1 VRPAD
6 AEPPM
11 LTLHFAPDNASL
23 VLRLALEEAQ
33 LPYRAVLVDRATRAQ
48 KSPAYLALN
57 PVGLIP
63 TLETPEGPIAETGAC
78 LLWLCDTYP
87 GARLGPAVGEAGR
100 GSFLRWLFY
109 LSNTVHADLIRVFHP
124 ERYAPEGTFIAH
136 HRIMTGQVSEHLAI
150 LDAAARA
157 EPALFAPPSA
167 LALYLG
173 PLLRWAALYPV
184 SAERWLRLGDYPALH
199 ALCRSLDERGSTKAA
214 IIAEGLGEKPF
225 TEPRLPDPPVGSAI

>member
-1 VRPAD
+1 
-6 AEPPM
+6 M

-23 VLRLALEEAQ
+23 VLRLALEEAR
-33 LPYRAVLVDRATRAQ
+33 LPYRAVPVDRATRAQ

-63 TLETPEGPIAETGAC
+63 TLETPDGPIAETGAC

-87 GARLGPAVGEAGR
+87 GARLGPAVGEARR
-100 GSFLRWLFY
+100 GAFLRWLFY
-109 LSNTVHADLIRVFHP
+109 LSNTVHSDLIRVFHP
-124 ERYAPEGTFIAH
+124 ERYGPEETFGLH
-136 HRIMTGQVSEHLAI
+136 HRIMAGHVSEQLAI

-184 SAERWLRLGDYPALH
+184 AADRWLSLGDYRTLQT
-199 ALCRSLDERGSTKAA
+199 LCRSLEERESTKAA
-214 IIAEGLGEKPF
+214 ILAEALGDRPF
-225 TEPRLPDPPVGSAI
+225 TAPRLPGPLAGSAT

>member
-1 VRPAD
+1 
-6 AEPPM
+6 M

-23 VLRLALEEAQ
+23 VLRLALEEAR
-33 LPYRAVLVDRATRAQ
+33 LPYRAMLVDRATRAQ

-63 TLETPEGPIAETGAC
+63 TLETPDGPLAETGAC

-87 GARLGPAVGEAGR
+87 EARLGQAVGEAGR
-100 GSFLRWLFY
+100 GPFLRWLFY

-124 ERYAPEGTFIAH
+124 ERYGPEETFAAH
-136 HRIMTGQVSEHLAI
+136 HQIMAAHMSEHLAN

-157 EPALFAPPSA
+157 EPVLFAPPSA

-173 PLLRWAALYPV
+173 PLLRWAALYPM

-199 ALCRSLDERGSTKAA
+199 ALCRSLEERESTKAA
-214 IIAEGLGEKPF
+214 ILAEGLGDRPF
-225 TEPRLPDPPVGSAI
+225 TAPRLPGPPVGSAT

>member
-1 VRPAD
+1 
-6 AEPPM
+6 M
-11 LTLHFAPDNASL
+11 LVLHFAPDNASL
-23 VLRLALEEAQ
+23 VLRLALEEAG
-33 LPYRAVLVDRATRAQ
+33 LPYRAVPVDRARRAQ

-63 TLETPEGPIAETGAC
+63 VLETPEGPLAETGAC
-78 LLWLCDTYP
+78 LLWLCDGCP
-87 GARLGPAVGEAGR
+87 SARLGPAVGEAGR

-124 ERYAPEGTFIAH
+124 ERYGPEETFAAH
-136 HRIMTGQVSEHLAI
+136 HRIMAGHVSGHLAI

-184 SAERWLRLGDYPALH
+184 AAERWLRLGDFPALE
-199 ALCRSLDERGSTKAA
+199 AICRLLEERRSTRAA
-214 IIAEGLGEKPF
+214 ADAEGLGERPF
-225 TEPRLPDPPVGSAI
+225 TAPRLPGPPSGAAT

>member
-1 VRPAD
+1 
-6 AEPPM
+6 M

-23 VLRLALEEAQ
+23 VLRLALEEARVPCRYVQ
-33 LPYRAVLVDRATRAQ
+33 VDRATRAQ

-63 TLETPEGPIAETGAC
+63 TLETPDGPLAETGAC

-87 GARLGPAVGEAGR
+87 KARLGPAVGEAGR
-100 GSFLRWLFY
+100 GPFLRWLFY

-124 ERYAPEGTFIAH
+124 ERYGPVEAFAAH
-136 HRIMTGQVSEHLAI
+136 HRIMAAHLSRHLAI

-184 SAERWLRLGDYPALH
+184 AAERWLRLADYQALH
-199 ALCRSLDERGSTKAA
+199 ALCRLLEERESTRAASL
-214 IIAEGLGEKPF
+214 AEGLGETPF
-225 TEPRLPDPPVGSAI
+225 TAPRLPRPPVGSAT